1 MLVKKSIKKFLD
13 ELASKS
19 PAPGGGSIA
28 ALSGAE
34 AAGLVS
40 MVCRLTIGRKKY
52 VKVQKEIKKILR
64 TSEKLRKELIKL
76 IDEDAQAYN
85 QVVKAFKLLGGL
97 DIEKALKCATEV
109 PLETAENCKKVL
121 ELAVRVAKIGNKNAL
136 SDTKIAK
143 LLAQA
148 GIRAA
153 ILNVKV
159 NLPLIKD
166 KRFRKKVEKA
176 LQKIF

>member
-1 MLVKKSIKKFLD
+1 MLVNKTVKKLLD

-19 PAPGGGSIA
+19 PAPGGGSIS
-28 ALSGAE
+28 ALSGALS
-34 AAGLVS
+34 AALVS
-40 MVCRLTIGRKKY
+40 MVCRLTIGKKKY
-52 VKVQKEIKKILR
+52 TEVQKEIEEILG
-64 TSEKLRKELIKL
+64 TSEKLRKELTKL
-76 IDEDAQAYN
+76 IDEDTKAYN
-85 QVVKAFKLLGGL
+85 QVIKAFKLLGGL
-97 DIEKALKCATEV
+97 DIEKALKYATEV

-121 ELAVRVAKIGNKNAL
+121 ELAIRVAKIGNKNAL

-148 GIRAA
+148 GIKAA

-166 KRFRKKVEKA
+166 RRFKKRIERTLKN
-176 LQKIF
+176 L